1 MSLYIVLVLQRSRIH
16 CAPME
21 IGGRVLIML
30 VYHHVQPVI
39 TLLVLKDL
47 QLVSMKRTTFI
58 VLKEQSVARQHLLM
72 KIMIPAVCELIGF
85 IVLIGM
91 YYLYENKLI
100 VVTFTY
106 RFLRVFDYPHYMGR
120 YLS

>member
-1 MSLYIVLVLQRSRIH
+1 
-16 CAPME
+16 ME

-30 VYHHVQPVI
+30 VYRHVQPAI

-58 VLKEQSVARQHLLM
+58 VLKEHSVARQHLLM
-72 KIMIPAVCELIGF
+72 KIMIPTVCELIGF

-100 VVTFTY
+100 VITFTY
-106 RFLRVFDYPHYMGR
+106 RFQRVFDYPHYMGR